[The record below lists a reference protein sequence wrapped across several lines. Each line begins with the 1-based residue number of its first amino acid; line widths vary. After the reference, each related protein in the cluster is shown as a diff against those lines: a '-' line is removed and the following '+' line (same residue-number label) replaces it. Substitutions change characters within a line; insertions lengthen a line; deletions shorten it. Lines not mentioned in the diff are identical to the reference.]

1 MGKIRVPESL
11 RRLKRLGDM
20 MRALDHIFRLRI
32 LILLRKNEVLTVT
45 DLWVKLRSE
54 QSVVSQHL
62 AVLREVGL
70 VDTTRSGKFIYYEI
84 DSDGVSE
91 YNKLVNSVQANQGLF
106 SFDGLLRDVEEA
118 INEAVKSGLSLSD
131 IRNK

>member
-1 MGKIRVPESL
+1 
-11 RRLKRLGDM
+11 